1 MLELRCFGEFIC
13 RNGQVG
19 TVYFVLQ
26 VNRVVKYL
34 VQVISYILSTLPGR
48 GRYPHQSFLRLED
61 NGMMSN
67 ELIDS
72 HFVSQSQVRILQTLV
87 VAQDRGGLGGVYRH
101 IFIDEFFQSCK
112 TVWTVRS
119 TDIFHVSF
127 IFTEFLRLVMIGAD
141 EPVGFFSFKEHCLL
155 RRFLDDSGFA
165 IFGRTYQDGFG
176 DECLP
181 FLCDGK
187 SLINR

>member
-13 RNGQVG
+13 RNSQVR

-34 VQVISYILSTLPGR
+34 IQVISYILSTLPGR

-67 ELIDS
+67 KLIDS
-72 HFVSQSQVRILQTLV
+72 HFVSQSQVRILQTFV
-87 VAQDRGGLGGVYRH
+87 VAQDRGGFRGIYRQ
-101 IFIDEFFQSCK
+101 ILIDEFFQSCK

-127 IFTEFLRLVMIGAD
+127 ILAEFLRLVMIGTD

-155 RRFLDDSGFA
+155 RGFLNDSGFA